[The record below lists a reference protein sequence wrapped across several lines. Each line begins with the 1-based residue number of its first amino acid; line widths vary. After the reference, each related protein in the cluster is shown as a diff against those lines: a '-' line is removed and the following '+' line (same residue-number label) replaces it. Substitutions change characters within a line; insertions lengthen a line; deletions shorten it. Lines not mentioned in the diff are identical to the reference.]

1 MAAVL
6 RLTSKET
13 ICMSTITIRPF
24 LAAKLL
30 TFAALTL
37 GGCHLTGIRGNGDI
51 VTENRPVEEFTSVD
65 AEGAFD
71 IEWVPGAPSCT
82 IRTDENLL
90 RHVEASVNGKK
101 LQLGWHGQLHPTH
114 GMKVKLSSSSMTAAR
129 LTGAVRLSAT
139 RLSGKGFYLEGT
151 GATRVTVDGTV
162 NELLATMSGAS
173 RLDAESL
180 QVKTAELSISGAGKA
195 EVSASEALKVAISG
209 AGKVTYNGNPSVEK
223 HVSGAGTIRKRD

>member
-1 MAAVL
+1 
-6 RLTSKET
+6 
-13 ICMSTITIRPF
+13 MSTITIRPF

-37 GGCHLTGIRGNGDI
+37 GGCHLTGIRGNGHI
-51 VTENRPVEEFTSVD
+51 VSEDRQVQEFSSVE

-71 IEWVPGAPSCT
+71 IEWTPGPPSCT

-90 RHVEASVNGKK
+90 RHVETSMNGRK
-101 LQLGWHGQLHPTH
+101 LQLEWRGQLHPTH
-114 GMKVKLSSSSMTAAR
+114 GMKVRISSASITGAR

-139 RLSGKGFYLEGT
+139 KLSGKGFYLEGT
-151 GATRVTVDGTV
+151 GATRVTADGAV

-180 QVKTAELSISGAGKA
+180 QVKVAELSISGAGKA
-195 EVSASEALKVAISG
+195 EVSASEILKVAISG
-209 AGKVTYNGNPSVEK
+209 AGKVTYSGNPSVEK
-223 HVSGAGTIRKRD
+223 HISGAGTIRKRD

>member
-1 MAAVL
+1 
-6 RLTSKET
+6 
-13 ICMSTITIRPF
+13 MSTITIRPF

-51 VTENRPVEEFTSVD
+51 VTENRPVEEFTSVE

-71 IEWVPGAPSCT
+71 IEWVPGAPTCT

-90 RHVEASVNGKK
+90 RHVGASVNGKK
-101 LQLGWHGQLHPTH
+101 LRLEWHGQLHPTH
-114 GMKVKLSSSSMTAAR
+114 GMKVKLSSSSMIAAR

-151 GATRVTVDGTV
+151 GATRVTADGTV

-180 QVKTAELSISGAGKA
+180 QVKSAELSISGAGKA
-195 EVSASEALKVAISG
+195 EVSASETLKVAISG
-209 AGKVTYNGNPSVEK
+209 AGKVTYNGNPTVEK
-223 HVSGAGTIRKRD
+223 HVSGAGTIRRRD

>member
-1 MAAVL
+1 
-6 RLTSKET
+6 
-13 ICMSTITIRPF
+13 MSTIPIRPF

-37 GGCHLTGIRGNGDI
+37 GGCHLSGIRGNGHL
-51 VTENRPVEEFTSVD
+51 VTENRPVTEFTSVE

-71 IEWVPGAPSCT
+71 IEWVPGPSSCT

-90 RHVEASVNGKK
+90 RHVETTMSGKK
-101 LQLGWHGQLHPTH
+101 LVLEWHGQLHPTH
-114 GMKVKLSSSSMTAAR
+114 GMKVKLSSASMTGAR
-129 LTGAVRLSAT
+129 LTGAVRLTAT
-139 RLSGKGFYLEGT
+139 RLSGNGFYLEGT

-162 NELLATMSGAS
+162 NELMATMSGAS

-195 EVSASEALKVAISG
+195 EVSASDALKVAISG
-209 AGKVTYNGNPSVEK
+209 AGKVTYTGNPTVEK

>member
-1 MAAVL
+1 
-6 RLTSKET
+6 
-13 ICMSTITIRPF
+13 MSTITIRPF

-37 GGCHLTGIRGNGDI
+37 GGCHLTGIRGNGHI
-51 VTENRPVEEFTSVD
+51 VTENRPVEEFTSVE

-71 IEWVPGAPSCT
+71 IEWVAGPASCT

-90 RHVEASVNGKK
+90 RHVDANVIGKK
-101 LQLGWHGQLHPTH
+101 LQLEWHGQLHPTH
-114 GMKVKLSSSSMTAAR
+114 GMKVKLSSSSITAAR

-139 RLSGKGFYLEGT
+139 RISGKGFYLEGT

-180 QVKTAELSISGAGKA
+180 QVKTAEISISGAGKA
-195 EVSASEALKVAISG
+195 EVSASESLKVAISG
-209 AGKVTYNGNPSVEK
+209 AGKVTYNGNPTVEK

>member
-1 MAAVL
+1 
-6 RLTSKET
+6 
-13 ICMSTITIRPF
+13 MSTITIRPF

-37 GGCHLTGIRGNGDI
+37 GGCHLTGIRGNGHL
-51 VTENRPVEEFTSVD
+51 VTENRPVQEFTSVE

-71 IEWVPGAPSCT
+71 IEWTPGPPSCT

-90 RHVEASVNGKK
+90 RHVETSMNGKK
-101 LQLGWHGQLHPTH
+101 LVLEWHGQLHPTH
-114 GMKVKLSSSSMTAAR
+114 GMKVRLSSASVTGAR

-151 GATRVTVDGTV
+151 GATRVTAEGTV

-173 RLDAESL
+173 KLDAESL
-180 QVKTAELSISGAGKA
+180 SVKIAELSISGAGKA
-195 EVSASEALKVAISG
+195 EVSASEVLKVAISG
-209 AGKVTYNGNPSVEK
+209 AGKVTYSGNPSIER
-223 HVSGAGTIRKRD
+223 HISGAGSIRKRD